1 MDEEWPPS
9 EAEEGASADRSGK
22 TSRQARS
29 NRSALQEGDPVIFV
43 DRKNRRYLRVL
54 RAKAEV
60 SVRGAQFSCDEIIG
74 RSEGT
79 LVQSSQGERFRVL
92 RPTYAHL
99 IPCLPREAQVI
110 YPKDA
115 GQILVGGDIYPG
127 AIVVEVGVGPGAL
140 TIALLRAVGPAGR
153 VISYEIRPDFC
164 AMARKNIASFCGEVD
179 NWELV
184 NADATRGIEVRDAD
198 RLVVDIA
205 EPWLLVEPAGEC
217 LRAGG
222 GFVSF
227 VPTVLQLKAI
237 VDALE
242 TNPAF
247 ALVEAVETLARF
259 WHVRKLSVRPEHR
272 MVAHTGFIV
281 TARRVV

>member
-1 MDEEWPPS
+1 MGEEPS
-9 EAEEGASADRSGK
+9 LTGAEGGASVEQTD
-22 TSRQARS
+22 QATQRRPD
-29 NRSALQEGDPVIFV
+29 RSALREGDAVIFV
-43 DRKNRRYLRVL
+43 DRKSRRYLRIL
-54 RAKAEV
+54 GANTKV
-60 SVRGAQFSCDEIIG
+60 SVKGAQFSCDELIG
-74 RSEGT
+74 RPEGT
-79 LVQSSQGERFRVL
+79 LVQSSLGERFRVL

-115 GQILVGGDIYPG
+115 GQILVSGDIYPG
-127 AIVVEVGVGPGAL
+127 ATVVEVGVGPGAL

-164 AMARKNIASFCGEVD
+164 AMARKNIASFCGEVA

-184 NADATRGIEVRDAD
+184 NADASRGIEAQDAD

-205 EPWLLVEPAGEC
+205 EPWQVVEPAAAS

-222 GFVSF
+222 VFVSF

>member
-1 MDEEWPPS
+1 MGEESSPNR
-9 EAEEGASADRSGK
+9 AAEGASA
-22 TSRQARS
+22 SRPDQPSQQRRP
-29 NRSALQEGDPVIFV
+29 NPSALREGDAVIFV
-43 DRKNRRYLRVL
+43 DRKNRRYLRIL
-54 RAKAEV
+54 RAKGQV
-60 SVRGAQFSCDEIIG
+60 SVRGAQFNCDELVG

-79 LVQSSQGERFRVL
+79 LVRSSLGESFRVL

-115 GQILVGGDIYPG
+115 GQILVSGDIYPG
-127 AIVVEVGVGPGAL
+127 ATVVEVGVGPGAL

-164 AMARKNIASFCGEVD
+164 ALARKNIASFCGEVA

-184 NADATRGIEVRDAD
+184 NADASRGIEAQDVD

-205 EPWLLVEPAGEC
+205 EPWQVVEPAAAC

-222 GFVSF
+222 VFVSF
-227 VPTVLQLKAI
+227 VPTALQLKAI
-237 VDALE
+237 VDTLE

-247 ALVEAVETLARF
+247 ALVEAVEVLARF

-281 TARRVV
+281 TARRVE